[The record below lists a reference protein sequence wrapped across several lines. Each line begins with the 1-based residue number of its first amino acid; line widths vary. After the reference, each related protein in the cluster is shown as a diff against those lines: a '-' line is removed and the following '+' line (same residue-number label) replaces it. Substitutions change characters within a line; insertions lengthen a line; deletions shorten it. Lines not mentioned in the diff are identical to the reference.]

1 MSGAPT
7 RVAVLGSTR
16 GSSLQPVIEA
26 IEAGKL
32 NAIIVA
38 VVSNRKK
45 SGILERAR
53 AHGLSDYFISAKDKE
68 RVEFDHEV
76 TQLLESKQVDLLL
89 CIGYMRFLS
98 KEFVDHWYGKVA
110 NVHPSLLP
118 RHAGLMD
125 LDVHQAVLDAGDA
138 ETGCTVHLIDE
149 GVDSGPILVQKR
161 IPVAHGETAETLK
174 AKVQP
179 LEGQAFIELIERWPI
194 DGIPQEQFLLKK

>member
-1 MSGAPT
+1 M
-7 RVAVLGSTR
+7 
-16 GSSLQPVIEA
+16 QPVIEA

-32 NAIIVA
+32 DATIVA

-53 AHGLSDYFISAKDKE
+53 NHGLPDHFVSAKDKE
-68 RVEFDHEV
+68 REEFDREV
-76 TQLLESKQVDLLL
+76 TQLLQDVQAELVL

-98 KEFVDHWYGKVA
+98 AEFVNFWYGKVA

-118 RHAGLMD
+118 KHPGLMD
-125 LDVHQAVLDAGDA
+125 LDVHQAVSDAKDE

-149 GVDSGPILVQKR
+149 GVDSGPILIQKHV
-161 IPVAHGETAETLK
+161 PVEPDDTAESLK

-179 LEGQAFIELIERWPI
+179 LEGLAFIELIQRWPME
-194 DGIPQEQFLLKK
+194 GIPQDEFSNG